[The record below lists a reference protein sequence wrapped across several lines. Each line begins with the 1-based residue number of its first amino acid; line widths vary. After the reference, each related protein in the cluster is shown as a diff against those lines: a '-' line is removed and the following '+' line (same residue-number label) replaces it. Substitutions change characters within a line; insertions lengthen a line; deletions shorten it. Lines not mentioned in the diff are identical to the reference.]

1 MLQKMKFFGYVF
13 IFITFLTLSYFIFIN
28 LWNTVQFNHENERNS
43 PAFLDESSVLGKQTE
58 FIQLDY
64 PDHSKPLSSR
74 IVHYNIDVELD
85 EKNKKLLGSQKLTWI
100 NPGKQPV
107 NEIYFHLYPNA
118 FQSKKTSFIIES
130 GGSLRNDEMKE
141 DSFGSMTIHNI
152 RIDSGAELTQ
162 QTFFI
167 QPDDGNPNDYT
178 LMGLKLS
185 QSVLPGEEITLHM
198 TFTVQLPYVFA
209 RMGYAGD
216 FIMAGQWFPKIAAYE
231 KKGMRGRNTEG
242 WNLHQYHGNSEFYAN
257 FGTYDVNIK
266 VPSNYIVAATGVQ
279 IDKTETRIDRT
290 IDQTII
296 GTFDHSTS
304 SGQELEEA
312 GNSKTYH
319 YKAVD
324 VHDFAWSASPQFKVI
339 EEVYRSENVKDVT
352 IKLYLDPLHSDL
364 KERYLYAAKSALNN
378 FTDWYGE
385 YPYPTLS
392 IVIPPDGANGAGGM
406 EYPTLVTAWSASEKE
421 KDSSLERVIIHEI
434 GHQFWY
440 GMVASNEFEEAWLD
454 EAFTSYAED
463 KVMEKEYGIRSK
475 THYEASYVSSPAPL
489 KQNAWEY
496 EYKNEYAQN
505 VYIRGKLVLRDI
517 EEIIGTAQMNKVLK
531 TYFQRWK
538 FNHPSTE
545 DFQAVLEDVTG
556 QEWDQYF
563 NTFIYDNKMVDYAVQ
578 SININKIINEEQTL
592 YKHQVLIQKNGATFH
607 QPLSILF
614 TFEDGTSIV
623 KTWEGK
629 EEHKMFTF
637 THSSTLNWVAIDPE
651 HTVILENKHINN
663 FKSTTINSETKTRWN
678 LVLIQW
684 IEIILNSKMW

>member
-1 MLQKMKFFGYVF
+1 MLQKKFFGNVL
-13 IFITFLTLSYFIFIN
+13 IFITGLSIIFLLFIT
-28 LWNTVQFNHENERNS
+28 LWNTIQFNHENERS
-43 PAFLDESSVLGKQTE
+43 VATVLDENASLEKQAE

-64 PDHSKPLSSR
+64 PEDSKPLSSR
-74 IVHYNIDVELD
+74 IVHYNIDVKLD
-85 EKNKKLLGSQKLTWI
+85 EENKKLLGSQKITWI
-100 NPGKQPV
+100 NPGEQPV

-118 FQSKKTSFIIES
+118 FQSKKTSFNIES
-130 GGSLRNDEMKE
+130 GGSLRNDKMKK
-141 DSFGSMTIHNI
+141 DSFGSMSIHNI
-152 RIDSGAELTQ
+152 RLNNGKDLSQ

-167 QPDDGNPNDYT
+167 QPDDKNPNDYT
-178 LMGLKLS
+178 LMGLKLP

-198 TFTVQLPYVFA
+198 RFTVHLPYVFA

-216 FIMAGQWFPKIAAYE
+216 FVMAGQWFPKVAAYE
-231 KKGMRGRNTEG
+231 VSGVRGRSKEG

-266 VPSNYIVAATGVQ
+266 VPSNYIVAATGIE
-279 IDKTETRIDRT
+279 IDKSETT
-290 IDQTII
+290 IDHTSNQSII
-296 GTFDHSTS
+296 A
-304 SGQELEEA
+304 EKNLEE
-312 GNSKTYH
+312 NNKDTTYH
-319 YKAVD
+319 FKAAD

-339 EEVYRSENVKDVT
+339 EEFYRSENIKGVN
-352 IKLYLDPLHSDL
+352 IKLYLDPLHIDL

-378 FTDWYGE
+378 FTNWYGQ

-392 IVIPPDGANGAGGM
+392 IVVPPDGANGAGGM

-463 KVMEKEYGIRSK
+463 KVMEKEYGIRSIN
-475 THYEASYVSSPAPL
+475 HYEASYVSSPAPL

-505 VYIRGKLVLRDI
+505 VYVRGKLVLRDI
-517 EEIIGTAQMNKVLK
+517 EHIIGTAQMNKVLK

-538 FNHPSTE
+538 FKHPSTE
-545 DFQAVLEDVTG
+545 DFQAVLEDVTA
-556 QEWDQYF
+556 QDWDQYF

-578 SININKIINEEQTL
+578 SININKITNQEQTL
-592 YKHQVLIQKNGATFH
+592 YKHQVLIQKNGASH
-607 QPLSILF
+607 HKPLSILF
-614 TFEDGTSIV
+614 TFEDGTSIE
-623 KTWEGK
+623 KTWDGIEK
-629 EEHKMFTF
+629 HKMFTF
-637 THSSTLNWVAIDPE
+637 HHTSVLNWIAIDPE
-651 HTVILENKHINN
+651 HTMILENKHINN
-663 FKSTTINSETKTRWN
+663 FKKTSINSETKTRWN

-684 IEIILNSKMW
+684 IEAILNAKMW